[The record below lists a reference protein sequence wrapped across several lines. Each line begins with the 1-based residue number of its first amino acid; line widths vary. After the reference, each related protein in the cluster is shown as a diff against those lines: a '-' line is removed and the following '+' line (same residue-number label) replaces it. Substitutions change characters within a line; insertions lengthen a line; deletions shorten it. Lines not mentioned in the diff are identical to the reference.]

1 MKSEGETGN
10 ERKDVI
16 EKTGDNV
23 LPAVLCHHVVKTGI
37 SAVGHSAALV
47 KALDDADLDLAQHT
61 DVLREIGDVAGFLRI
76 GEELGGRFGQDEVV
90 VLDFNYFS
98 GSHGAEPFAN
108 VAFVEARG
116 FGAQV

>member
-1 MKSEGETGN
+1 
-10 ERKDVI
+10 
-16 EKTGDNV
+16 
-23 LPAVLCHHVVKTGI
+23 
-37 SAVGHSAALV
+37 
-47 KALDDADLDLAQHT
+47 
-61 DVLREIGDVAGFLRI
+61 
-76 GEELGGRFGQDEVV
+76 VV